1 MNARPLIK
9 SDIAGTG
16 IAAVQGLSGI
26 TKGNTVFIEKEERI
40 TKAFLSSTVVV
51 NGLCTCPYLS
61 PNLVTLPYSL
71 RITSLRCS
79 AHLVSALDASRLSAR
94 LAQGLWSREG
104 NSNHGRVWHD
114 LLDHCPSHHL
124 NLLGQVKQLQRLPR
138 HGARAL
144 TLLPSLQI
152 ADRPRFRRPPLLA
165 LP

>member
-61 PNLVTLPYSL
+61 PVWLY
-71 RITSLRCS
+71 TSLLTADNTIVALQCSSRIGSGRAKARC
-79 AHLVSALDASRLSAR
+79 ATRVGPLVSR
-94 LAQGLWSREG
+94 G
-104 NSNHGRVWHD
+104 
-114 LLDHCPSHHL
+114 
-124 NLLGQVKQLQRLPR
+124 K
-138 HGARAL
+138 
-144 TLLPSLQI
+144 
-152 ADRPRFRRPPLLA
+152 
-165 LP
+165 